1 MLTSSCFALFLSQST
16 LITGIE
22 LLLEPDSEDASELI
36 QVLDEFIEKHNRR
49 EEKDQCSKREVAII
63 SLFKSKIK
71 DPSWCARKAVK
82 RARMAGRPA
91 AAPQASA
98 EGAAPLKGGSS
109 ANSHPGLFIPANPLV
124 NNASHPQSGNILTS
138 TGTPSAAAHPGSST
152 YNLAQTIFDTL
163 GGGLEQFG
171 INPGRAAGE
180 HDLNTS
186 SDGTTTFGG
195 IDGPGLGLPDD
206 LSGAGMPSSTDFS
219 AFWGG
224 DFPSGAESTL
234 TPGPSWSSFT
244 NPGGNGNGN
253 GNGGSSSASHK
264 GPSHPGPG
272 SVAGAIESPASSG
285 SGAGGN
291 LASMDWSADSLMPW
305 GAMIEAIALQK
316 PGQGQQ
322 GQGSGQQGGGGGGG
336 QS

>member
-1 MLTSSCFALFLSQST
+1 M
-16 LITGIE
+16 
-22 LLLEPDSEDASELI
+22 
-36 QVLDEFIEKHNRR
+36 
-49 EEKDQCSKREVAII
+49 AII

-91 AAPQASA
+91 AAPRATA
-98 EGAAPLKGGSS
+98 EGPSTV
-109 ANSHPGLFIPANPLV
+109 NPQPGLFVPSNLVANSV
-124 NNASHPQSGNILTS
+124 SQSQPGNILTS
-138 TGTPSAAAHPGSST
+138 AAAPSGPTQPSSST

-195 IDGPGLGLPDD
+195 IDGPGLGLLDD
-206 LSGAGMPSSTDFS
+206 LSGAGMPSATDFS

-224 DFPSGAESTL
+224 DFPSAAESTL

-244 NPGGNGNGN
+244 NPGGNGNGT
-253 GNGGSSSASHK
+253 GNGGASSNTGQK
-264 GPSHPGPG
+264 GPGHPGPG
-272 SVAGAIESPASSG
+272 SVSGAIDSPASSG

-322 GQGSGQQGGGGGGG
+322 GQGGGQGGGSG
-336 QS
+336 